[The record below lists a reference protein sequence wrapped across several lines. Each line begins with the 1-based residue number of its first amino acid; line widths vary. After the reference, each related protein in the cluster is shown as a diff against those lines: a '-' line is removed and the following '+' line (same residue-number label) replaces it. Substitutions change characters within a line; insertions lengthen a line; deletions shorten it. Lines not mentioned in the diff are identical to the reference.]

1 MVRSL
6 SKGLNSTINQILR
19 LYEAN
24 LFIERP
30 IYRVIFGSSEGS
42 SEDNGGSPVPTMPEM
57 PLDGDDS
64 TSASNN
70 SIGLAR
76 LQTASEGAKSGIS
89 DRATLEILKLYDKT
103 SQYFEKLGVDVNPYD
118 LVAAQLNGKEGGSLN
133 SKLQDSEGSVQK
145 KYRFNSML
153 AFFQNN
159 SLQKFDLSTGKDM
172 DEKKKQKNGQLIRLN
187 NERYA

>member
-1 MVRSL
+1 MVRAL
-6 SKGLNSTINQILR
+6 SKGLNSTINQMLR

-30 IYRVIFGSSEGS
+30 ISRVIFGPSGESVDES
-42 SEDNGGSPVPTMPEM
+42 GGPPVPTMPEM

-64 TSASNN
+64 SSNN

-76 LQTASEGAKSGIS
+76 LQAGPSDGLKSAIF

-118 LVAAQLNGKEGGSLN
+118 LIAAQLGGGKEGGGLS
-133 SKLQDSEGSVQK
+133 SKLQDSEGNEIK

-159 SLQKFDLSTGKDM
+159 SLQKFDLYTGKEVE
-172 DEKKKQKNGQLIRLN
+172 EKKKQKNGQIIRLN
-187 NERYA
+187 NER